1 MIPLGRLLRINGHIE
16 SKGDTSAI
24 EVAATGDSGTTE
36 GAKKGWM
43 KRRFGGGSPFD
54 RRRMSPEERTAWE
67 ELDADLADAKKDSA
81 KTAFGLI
88 EANAQSANDMLTKF
102 LAEVKE
108 CKDDGQAASLALGYS
123 EEALMMKHD
132 IEQYINMAKSGGAT
146 DREIHAK
153 SHVALHAIRK
163 LLDETTARIKRLK
176 EEPMKRYTSQI

>member
-1 MIPLGRLLRINGHIE
+1 MIPLATLLRINGHIE
-16 SKGDTSAI
+16 SKGDTAAI

-43 KRRFGGGSPFD
+43 KRRFGGGSPFA
-54 RRRMSPEERTAWE
+54 RRTMSPEERAAWE

-102 LAEVKE
+102 LSEVKE
-108 CKDDGQAASLALGYS
+108 CKDAGQAASLALGYS
-123 EEALMMKHD
+123 EEALAMKHD
-132 IEQYINMAKSGGAT
+132 VEQYVKMAKEGGAT
-146 DREIHAK
+146 DREIQSK
-153 SHVALHAIRK
+153 THVAMHSIRK

-176 EEPMKRYTSQI
+176 EEPMKRYIGQM